1 VKQWSGKTDR
11 RGAAAQRCTAIKQ
24 ILVHADVAEEFVAK
38 FTAKVG
44 SLKLGL
50 PWEAGVDL
58 TPLPEPSKPQYLAD
72 LCEVSPTTLP
82 HYSPTTLPHYSP
94 ATLPHYSP
102 RK

>member
-1 VKQWSGKTDR
+1 M
-11 RGAAAQRCTAIKQ
+11 
-24 ILVHADVAEEFVAK
+24 HADVAEEFVAK

-50 PWEAGVDL
+50 PWEPGVDL

-72 LCEVSPTTLP
+72 LCEVSPA
-82 HYSPTTLPHYSP
+82 TLPHYSP

-102 RK
+102 SKYLASLQPHYLLPLLDNYQGKIWRKKQRKS